1 MIFCMWVYFG
11 VLHTKMKRNRYL
23 SDLVFELSSFKIVKY
38 TQDVNVKCIFG
49 RIFFF
54 FFFFFFL
61 LLLLIFMIYFENST
75 IGFAKKLIFIRGIHE
90 LQVNN
95 ENAMRSSDFTCD
107 VNFEPKTQTLFSIK

>member
-1 MIFCMWVYFG
+1 
-11 VLHTKMKRNRYL
+11 
-23 SDLVFELSSFKIVKY
+23 
-38 TQDVNVKCIFG
+38 
-49 RIFFF
+49 
-54 FFFFFFL
+54 
-61 LLLLIFMIYFENST
+61 MIYFENST